1 METDYKNV
9 KGIIT
14 NCDKCHKKKQIRGI
28 CLAIGSAKGFSEE
41 MILRL
46 SLEERGLRSSR
57 SGRESRLR
65 GAFGQRSSPYKGLAA
80 GKVVVH

>member
-9 KGIIT
+9 KCIIT

-28 CLAIGSAKGFSEE
+28 YLAIGSAKGFSEE

-46 SLEERGLRSSR
+46 NLEE
-57 SGRESRLR
+57 
-65 GAFGQRSSPYKGLAA
+65 
-80 GKVVVH
+80 